1 MKSLINKVLIFVIV
15 SFAFVTMTGNVQAQN
30 ASTLSQLKE
39 LSFPVGEFNGLQVG
53 GDFEVNVSRGGN
65 SVRVTVDEPLSK
77 YVDVYVRSKTLFI
90 VYNEKSVPKEIR
102 KQYKGRGAAKPVF
115 RAYVSMPVLSYA
127 SLSDNAVLNC
137 SDEFSGSTFELEM
150 TDKSQVKNLSAAG
163 SNLKVFLK
171 KNAQA
176 SLSLRSTDMLEVV
189 ADGNSNL
196 KVFARSRAI
205 VFTATGSSQAALDS
219 DSDFLTIS
227 TAGSGRLTATAHAQT
242 TTLLLVG
249 SSSLSLSGDSPDCDL
264 KAERNATLDAD
275 SFFVRNLKADMSG
288 SPKATLSVSDNV
300 DVNLVGGSTLFYV
313 GQPVFKIGKIVKST
327 LAPKGT
333 VTK

>member
-1 MKSLINKVLIFVIV
+1 MKSFINKVLVCVIGIIA
-15 SFAFVTMTGNVQAQN
+15 SVTVAQPVQAQS
-30 ASTLSQLKE
+30 ASSMSPLKE

-53 GDFEVNVSRGGN
+53 GDFEVNVSRGSN
-65 SVRVTVDEPLSK
+65 TVRVTVDEPLSK

-90 VYNEKSVPKEIR
+90 VYNEKSVPKELR
-102 KQYKGRGAAKPVF
+102 KQYKGRGATKPVF
-115 RAYVSMPVLSYA
+115 RAYVSMPMLNFV

-137 SDEFSGSTFELEM
+137 ADEFSGSSFELEM
-150 TDKSQVKNLSAAG
+150 TDKAQVKNLATAG
-163 SNLKVFLK
+163 SNLKVNLK

-176 SLSLRSTDMLEVV
+176 SLSFRSTDLLEVV

-196 KVFARSRAI
+196 KLFARSRSL

-219 DSDFLTIS
+219 ESDFLTLS
-227 TAGSGRLTATAHAQT
+227 TAGSGRLTANSHAQT

-249 SSSLSLSGDSPDCDL
+249 SSALTLSGDSPECEL

-275 SFFVRNLKADMSG
+275 SFFVRDLKAEMSG
-288 SPKATLSVSDNV
+288 SPKATVSVSDSI
-300 DVNLVGGSTLFYV
+300 DVSLMGGSLFYV
-313 GQPVFKIGKIVKST
+313 GQPIFKIGKIVKST

-333 VTK
+333 ATK